1 MHKFQHLIGEAPIA
15 ATAYMPEGDGKHPVV
30 VLCHGF
36 CGVRDLLL
44 PSFAE
49 AFASAGFAAITFDY
63 QGFGGSGGEPGRL
76 VPARQIEDI
85 LSVLHWVR
93 SRKELDGDRI
103 GLWGTSLGGGHVMG
117 VAAKDKDIRCVV
129 SQLAF
134 ADGEQVVAGAMSSE
148 EKAAF
153 AETLDKMQAKKE
165 NTGKEM
171 MVSLPRVLSDEQS
184 KAFYEKYRGDHPS
197 LEIKIPFLTV
207 REMFRYRPADA
218 AAQVSCPTLV
228 VVAGQD
234 KVNPPAQGAALY
246 EAVAAAEKELH
257 IEETATHYD
266 LYEGDHFDRARNLQL
281 AWFEHHLRESG
292 RT

>member
-1 MHKFQHLIGEAPIA
+1 MHKVQHALGESPIA
-15 ATAYMPEGDGKHPVV
+15 TTVYLPAEHGKHPVV

-36 CGVRDLLL
+36 CGVQDLLL

-49 AFASAGFAAITFDY
+49 AFARAGYAAITFDY
-63 QGFGGSGGEPGRL
+63 RGFGASGGEPGRL
-76 VPARQIEDI
+76 VPANQIEDI
-85 LSVLHWVR
+85 LAVVDWAR
-93 SRKELDGDRI
+93 SREELDGERI

-117 VAAKDKDIRCVV
+117 VAARDKAIRCVV

-134 ADGEQVVAGAMSSE
+134 AEGEQVVAGAMSAE

-153 AETLDKMQAKKE
+153 ADTLDRMQAKKE
-165 NTGKEM
+165 STGKEM

-218 AAQVSCPTLV
+218 AAQLTCPTLV

-234 KVNPPAQGAALY
+234 KVNPPAQGVALY
-246 EAVAAAEKELH
+246 EAVTATEKQLH
-257 IEETATHYD
+257 VEETATHYD
-266 LYEGDHFDRARNLQL
+266 LYEGDHFNKARDIQL
-281 AWFEHHLRESG
+281 DWFERYLR
-292 RT
+292 